1 MMKKP
6 ENINFRRKMGMGGR
20 WFYADKWR
28 EKGLQG
34 KADDFHLIC
43 KTDKLWRNHFL
54 VRVTSNERV
63 FLAAQTVL
71 KRENTVNQ
79 RDATMDIIGNTLIL
93 IPVLYILGK
102 PMKGIQVIL
111 DRFITLIFFPF
122 DIVGAGLLI
131 GSACLLRYRSFLWRE
146 RQYIP
151 PLACKTVEQKGS
163 VDR

>member
-1 MMKKP
+1 M
-6 ENINFRRKMGMGGR
+6 
-20 WFYADKWR
+20 
-28 EKGLQG
+28 
-34 KADDFHLIC
+34 
-43 KTDKLWRNHFL
+43 

-131 GSACLLRYRSFLWRE
+131 GLACLLRYRSFL
-146 RQYIP
+146 
-151 PLACKTVEQKGS
+151 
-163 VDR
+163 